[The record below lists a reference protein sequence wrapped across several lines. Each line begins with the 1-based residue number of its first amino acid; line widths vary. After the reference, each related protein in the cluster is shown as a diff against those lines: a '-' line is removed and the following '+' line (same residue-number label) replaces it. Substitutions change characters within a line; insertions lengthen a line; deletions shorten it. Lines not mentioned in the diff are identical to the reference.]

1 MEKKVFRAITCLT
14 LTLFLLSHMTRRT
27 SPACIPATP
36 CGYAAALRLNPPV
49 FLLSHMTRGTA
60 SPQTSLGED
69 ADLEFQLP
77 HALFEVVILFG
88 KPCNLRFQFF

>member
-1 MEKKVFRAITCLT
+1 MMCCMEKKVFRAITCLT
-14 LTLFLLSHMTRRT
+14 QTL
-27 SPACIPATP
+27 
-36 CGYAAALRLNPPV
+36 

-69 ADLEFQLP
+69 ADLQFQLP

>member
-1 MEKKVFRAITCLT
+1 MVCCMEKKVFRAITR
-14 LTLFLLSHMTRRT
+14 LF
-27 SPACIPATP
+27 
-36 CGYAAALRLNPPV
+36 
-49 FLLSHMTRGTA
+49 FFFLSHMTRGTA